1 MSARSSGPVLATVL
15 DTPAGPLSLLAH
27 DDTLVGAGFTGDP
40 GSLHAR
46 LEPALRAAPLTTAR
60 PQDLAWLVK
69 PMRDYFDGDLK
80 APDGLPVRQP
90 GSPGRQRLWDAMRAV
105 PAGTTITYTEL
116 AARAGQPRAPRAA
129 GAACAANLIAPVVP
143 CHRILRSD
151 GSLGG
156 YYYGLSWK
164 EWLLAHERAHLL
176 VPPPRSAFPAASAP
190 LSPPPRSAPAPAQ
203 RSRPR
208 PAPTPTLSS

>member
-1 MSARSSGPVLATVL
+1 MSARSAGPVLVTVL

-27 DDTLVGAGFTGDP
+27 ADTLVGAGFTGDP

-46 LEPALRAAPLTTAR
+46 LEPALREAPLTTAR

-69 PMRDYFDGDLK
+69 PVQDYFDGDLK

-105 PAGTTITYTEL
+105 PAGTTISYAEL
-116 AARAGQPRAPRAA
+116 AARAGQPTAPRAA

-143 CHRILRSD
+143 CHRIVGSD
-151 GSLGG
+151 GSLHG
-156 YYYGLSWK
+156 YYYGLPCK
-164 EWLLAHERAHLL
+164 EWLLAHERAHL
-176 VPPPRSAFPAASAP
+176 SG
-190 LSPPPRSAPAPAQ
+190 
-203 RSRPR
+203 
-208 PAPTPTLSS
+208 

>member
-1 MSARSSGPVLATVL
+1 GRGGRMRDYSEG
-15 DTPAGPLSLLAH
+15 
-27 DDTLVGAGFTGDP
+27 
-40 GSLHAR
+40 
-46 LEPALRAAPLTTAR
+46 ALRAR
-60 PQDLAWLVK
+60 E
-69 PMRDYFDGDLK
+69 
-80 APDGLPVRQP
+80 GLRGRRP

-164 EWLLAHERAHLL
+164 EWLLAHQRAHLL
-176 VPPPRSAFPAASAP
+176 VPPPRPAFRPPTPAP
-190 LSPPPRSAPAPAQ
+190 PRPPRSPAPAPAP
-203 RSRPR
+203 RARPR
-208 PAPTPTLSS
+208 PALPPPAGAHPHSVQLRPHPARADVVSGGAGRAGMTGH